1 MFTFKNMHL
10 DIYMKSG
17 NKITIDRVTSWDIRY
32 DEDQVTRIAIEQV
45 NKGLFKCKN
54 KLIVG
59 SIDLKQI
66 ECIVER

>member
-32 DEDQVTRIAIEQV
+32 DEDQVTHIAIGQV